1 MLSLAKYLR
10 PYRSETLYCILFN
23 VLTVIFSTV
32 SISMLLPF
40 FNILFDQQ
48 KPIETPPSAW
58 HFSISSVLEQLNWQF
73 SELIRTSGKESALVA
88 VCIFIII
95 TIFLKN
101 AFKYLAL
108 ASISPVRMGI
118 ERDIRTDVFEK
129 MLRLPLAYYSEQR
142 KGDLISRM
150 TADVQEV
157 QWSIL
162 QMIEVIF
169 REPLMMAI
177 TMFTLLYISP
187 TLTLFVFVLLIFAGL
202 IIGNVGRSLRKESGN
217 IQSLLGTIIAGL
229 DETLGGLRII
239 KGFNADKYQ
248 TQKFKAD
255 NDLYRKNMVRILR
268 RKDAA
273 SPLSEFLGVS
283 VFVALLWF
291 GSRLV
296 FGGEMLAGTF
306 IVYLG
311 LFYQVIDPAKTF
323 STAAFNIR
331 KGMAAKERI
340 DEILTAEET
349 ITDPENP
356 VTFSHFTKNIEFKN
370 VGFAYNEE
378 RTILNNINI
387 TVEKGKTVAL
397 VGASGAGKSTIA
409 DLIPRFYD
417 VNNGAILIDG
427 IDIRQMRLFDLRAKM
442 GIVSQEAVLFN
453 DTIYNNIVFGLENVT
468 AADVENAARIANAHD
483 FITAT
488 ENGYQTKV
496 GDRGSKLSGGQRQ
509 RITIARAV
517 LKNPDILILDEATSA
532 LDSESEKL
540 VQAALLHLLK
550 NRTSIVIAHR
560 LSTIQHADEI
570 IVLNEGNIVERGT
583 HAALLAQNGS
593 YKRLVEL
600 QGVM

>member
-1 MLSLAKYLR
+1 MLPLTKYLR
-10 PYRSETLYCILFN
+10 PYTRETLYCILFN
-23 VLTVIFSTV
+23 VLTVVFSTV
-32 SISMLLPF
+32 SITMLLPF

-48 KPIETPPSAW
+48 KPVDTPPAP
-58 HFSISSVLEQLNWQF
+58 FSFSMHSVLEQMNWQF

-118 ERDIRTDVFEK
+118 ERDIRMEVFDK
-129 MLRLPLAYYSEQR
+129 MLRLPLAYFSEQR

-169 REPLMMAI
+169 REPLMMGI

-187 TLTLFVFVLLIFAGL
+187 TLTLFVLVLLGFAGL
-202 IIGNVGRSLRKESGN
+202 VIGNVGRSLRKESGN
-217 IQSLLGTIIAGL
+217 IQSLLGQIISVM

-239 KGFNADKYQ
+239 KGFNADAYQ
-248 TQKFKAD
+248 KDKFKTD
-255 NDLYRKNMVRILR
+255 NDLYRRNMVRILR

-296 FGGEMLAGTF
+296 FNGEMLAGTF

-311 LFYQVIDPAKTF
+311 LFYQIIDPAKTF
-323 STAAFNIR
+323 SSAAFNIR
-331 KGMAAKERI
+331 KGLAAKERI

-349 ITDPENP
+349 ISDPETP
-356 VTFSHFTKNIEFKN
+356 EPFGVFTKKIEFRN
-370 VGFAYNEE
+370 VSFSYNDE
-378 RTILNNINI
+378 RAILKNINI
-387 TVEKGKTVAL
+387 TIEKGKTVAL

-417 VNNGAILIDG
+417 VNEGSILIDDT
-427 IDIRQMRLFDLRAKM
+427 DIRAMRLFDLRAKM

-453 DTIYNNIVFGLENVT
+453 DTIYNNIVFGLPNVT
-468 AADVENAARIANAHD
+468 PTDVENAARIANAHD
-483 FITAT
+483 FIIAT
-488 ENGYQTKV
+488 ENGYDTKV
-496 GDRGSKLSGGQRQ
+496 GDRGTKLSGGQRQ

-540 VQAALLHLLK
+540 VQAALLHLLQ

-570 IVLNEGNIVERGT
+570 IVLNEGEIIERGS
-583 HAALLAQNGS
+583 HAELLSKNGS

-600 QGVM
+600 QGM

>member
-1 MLSLAKYLR
+1 MFSLAKYLR
-10 PYRSETLYCILFN
+10 PYRRETLYCILFN

-32 SISMLLPF
+32 SITMLLPF

-48 KPIETPPSAW
+48 KPITTPPAAFA
-58 HFSISSVLEQLNWQF
+58 FSMRSLLEQMNWQF
-73 SELIRTSGKESALVA
+73 SELIRTSGKESALIA
-88 VCIFIII
+88 VCVFIII

-108 ASISPVRMGI
+108 ATISPVRMGI
-118 ERDIRTDVFEK
+118 ERDIRMEVFEK
-129 MLRLPLAYYSEQR
+129 MLRLPLAYFSEQR

-169 REPLMMAI
+169 REPLMMTI

-187 TLTLFVFVLLIFAGL
+187 SLTLFVMVLLVFAGL
-202 IIGNVGRSLRKESGN
+202 AIGNVGRSLRKESSG
-217 IQSLLGTIIAGL
+217 IQSLLGTIISVM

-239 KGFNADKYQ
+239 KGFNADGYQ
-248 TQKFKAD
+248 TQKFKTD
-255 NDLYRKNMVRILR
+255 NDEYRKSVVRILR

-273 SPLSEFLGVS
+273 SPMSEFLGVS
-283 VFVALLWF
+283 VFVALLWL
-291 GSRLV
+291 GSRYV
-296 FGGEMLAGTF
+296 FAGELQAGTF

-311 LFYQVIDPAKTF
+311 LFYQIIDPAKAF

-331 KGMAAKERI
+331 KGLSAKERI
-340 DEILTAEET
+340 DEILNAEET
-349 ITDPENP
+349 ISDPENP
-356 VTFSHFTKNIEFKN
+356 QPFSVFTDKIEFKN
-370 VGFAYNEE
+370 VSFWYNDE
-378 RTILNNINI
+378 RTILKNINI
-387 TVEKGKTVAL
+387 TIEKGKTVAL

-417 VNNGAILIDG
+417 TKEGAILIDN
-427 IDIRQMRLFDLRAKM
+427 IDIRTMRLFDLRVKM

-453 DTIYNNIVFGLENVT
+453 DTIYNNIVFGLPNVT
-468 AADVENAARIANAHD
+468 SADVENAARIANAHD

-488 ENGYQTKV
+488 ENGYNTVV
-496 GDRGSKLSGGQRQ
+496 GDRGTKLSGGQRQ

-540 VQAALLHLLK
+540 VQAALLQLLQ

-570 IVLNEGNIVERGT
+570 IVLNEGEIIERGT
-583 HAALLAQNGS
+583 HAALLSKNGS

-600 QGVM
+600 QGM